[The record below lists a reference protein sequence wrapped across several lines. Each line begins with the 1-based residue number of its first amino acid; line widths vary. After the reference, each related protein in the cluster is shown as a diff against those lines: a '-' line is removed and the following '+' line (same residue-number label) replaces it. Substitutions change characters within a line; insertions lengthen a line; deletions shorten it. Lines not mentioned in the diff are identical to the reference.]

1 MLVTTPQV
9 DHIINTSLSSMS
21 TDLSLDSD
29 SNLTLYRHRPSSN
42 MARHPYR
49 QIRAKYTSTT
59 ITVYQAYSPS
69 IADAAVDAQ
78 KFVPPFS
85 RTRMT
90 WIKPSFLWM
99 AYRSGWARKPKQE
112 RVLAIDIT
120 REGFEWALQH
130 SCLSHYPGHDVEEK
144 AKWQKRLQ
152 NSPVRVQWD
161 PERDLQFT
169 PLDYRSIQIGLS
181 ADAVD
186 KYVDDW
192 IVGIT
197 DVTEVMRQIEKCLAE
212 DRMEDATRLVPA
224 EEVYPLSEE
233 LKGILEAT

>member
-1 MLVTTPQV
+1 
-9 DHIINTSLSSMS
+9 
-21 TDLSLDSD
+21 
-29 SNLTLYRHRPSSN
+29 
-42 MARHPYR
+42 MARHPSR

-59 ITVYQAYSPS
+59 ITIYQAYSPS

-99 AYRSGWARKPKQE
+99 AYRSGWARKPNQE
-112 RVLAIDIT
+112 RVLAIEIT
-120 REGFEWALQH
+120 RKGFEWALQH
-130 SCLSHYPGHDVEEK
+130 SCLSHCPGQDAEEK

-161 PERDLQFT
+161 PERDFQFR

-181 ADAVD
+181 ADAAD
-186 KYVDDW
+186 KYVDEW
-192 IVGIT
+192 IVGIA
-197 DVTEVMRQIEKCLAE
+197 DVTEAMRQIEKCLAE
-212 DRMEDATRLVPA
+212 GRTEDAARLMPA

-233 LKGILEAT
+233 LKDILEAT

>member
-1 MLVTTPQV
+1 MGVTAF
-9 DHIINTSLSSMS
+9 LSV
-21 TDLSLDSD
+21 T
-29 SNLTLYRHRPSSN
+29 
-42 MARHPYR
+42 
-49 QIRAKYTSTT
+49 
-59 ITVYQAYSPS
+59 
-69 IADAAVDAQ
+69 
-78 KFVPPFS
+78 F
-85 RTRMT
+85 
-90 WIKPSFLWM
+90 
-99 AYRSGWARKPKQE
+99 
-112 RVLAIDIT
+112 
-120 REGFEWALQH
+120 
-130 SCLSHYPGHDVEEK
+130 PGHDVEEK

-212 DRMEDATRLVPA
+212 DRMEDATRLVPT